1 MGEKS
6 AYYRE
11 LNQRQKK
18 RIQDLKA
25 KLPIYTHPFV
35 ERCVLDYQVNT
46 ALSYT
51 QDLLVFF
58 EFLQEKNPL
67 CSGLDTSAIPEDV
80 LRAITSADIDEY
92 QSFLTYNG
100 GEHTHANNT
109 RGLARK
115 MASLRNF
122 FGYEVDHD
130 HLETDPTQKASRGRR
145 DKGKDIIRLDRDEV
159 ERLIGVVEQTDLK
172 GKHSKAV
179 SENTQLRDTAI
190 ITLLLNLGIRVSECV
205 GLDLDDLSFDDNTIT
220 IVRKGGKEARLYFGE
235 DVRNTL
241 RDYLKHERPALVEG
255 YEGVADDKALF
266 LSLKRK
272 RLSVRSVEYM
282 VKKYS
287 QNAVTGKSISPHK
300 LRSTYGTALYNQT
313 GDIRLVADVLG
324 HKDVN
329 TTVKHYAAIDEE
341 HRRRAAEIHP
351 YG

>member
-6 AYYRE
+6 AYYKE
-11 LNQRQKK
+11 LNQKQKK
-18 RIQDLKA
+18 RIQEVKA
-25 KLPIYTHPFV
+25 KLPVYTHPYI
-35 ERCVLDYQVNT
+35 EHCVLDYQVNT
-46 ALSYT
+46 ALSYA

-67 CSGLDTSAIPEDV
+67 CRGLETRDVPENV
-80 LRAITSADIDEY
+80 LAMLTSADIDEY
-92 QSFLTYNG
+92 QAFLTYND
-100 GEHTHANNT
+100 GEHIHVNNT

-122 FGYEVDHD
+122 FKFEVDHD
-130 HLETDPTQKASRGRR
+130 YLENDPTLKASRGRK

-159 ERLIGVVEQTDLK
+159 GRLIDTVENTDLK
-172 GKHSKAV
+172 SKHARAV

-205 GLDLDDLSFDDNTIT
+205 GLDLDDVNFDDNTIT

-235 DVRNTL
+235 DIRNTL
-241 RDYLKHERPALVEG
+241 RDYLAHERPALIEG
-255 YEGVADDKALF
+255 YEEVADSKALF
-266 LSLKRK
+266 LSLKRR
-272 RLSVRSVEYM
+272 RLAVRSVEYM

-287 QNAVTGKSISPHK
+287 SDAVTGKNISPHK

-341 HRRRAAEIHP
+341 HRRRAAEVRP
-351 YG
+351 YE